1 MEGLASNN
9 MNSSV
14 YIPGVCN
21 IGPAEIAMRKRA
33 GWIALI
39 VTVLIWAALVFFGAN
54 HYWLFLLVLPA
65 SMSATGFLQAYLH
78 FCAGFGMRGLFNFG
92 LEVGKTETVQQQE
105 FRAKDKKRA
114 QEIFIYS
121 ILIGIVVALLAFYL

>member
-1 MEGLASNN
+1 MENN
-9 MNSSV
+9 V

-21 IGPAEIAMRKRA
+21 IGPSEIAMRKRV
-33 GWIALI
+33 GWIGLL
-39 VTVLIWAALVFFGAN
+39 VTILAWAGFIFIGAN
-54 HYWLFLLVLPA
+54 PYWRFALVLPA

-92 LEVGKTETVQQQE
+92 TEVGKTETVQQQE

-114 QEIFIYS
+114 QQIFLYS
-121 ILIGIVVALLAFYL
+121 VLIGLVVALLAVYL